1 MRVKID
7 HDDVKAIRPVLN
19 VFDSWYA
26 KIKWKKHKNK
36 NIIGYI
42 ITRERNTSLNHDFF
56 KILALISVN

>member
-7 HDDVKAIRPVLN
+7 HDDVKAIKPVLN

-42 ITRERNTSLNHDFF
+42 MRERNTSLSYDFF
-56 KILALISVN
+56 KKLALISVN